1 MLQGKLTSGQPSRF
15 DCTLMLHCCSAV
27 DLLGLASQICHLYPS
42 GEDFSKAYSN
52 WNIRFTDMRTDKFIG
67 TACMVSIY
75 GRKYDVIFKHAEINS
90 SGQNFRR
97 EPQPHET
104 SDQFL
109 RWN

>member
-1 MLQGKLTSGQPSRF
+1 
-15 DCTLMLHCCSAV
+15 
-27 DLLGLASQICHLYPS
+27 
-42 GEDFSKAYSN
+42 
-52 WNIRFTDMRTDKFIG
+52 MRTDKFIG
-67 TACMVSIY
+67 TARMVSIY

-109 RWN
+109 R